1 MESVK
6 LQKYVAETGLMSRR
20 AAEKEIEAGNFAVNG
35 VTASIGMRIDPDND
49 AVTYKGKSLVKKND
63 RKVYI
68 MLNKPKGVVTTM
80 SDEKGRKSVADIVDV
95 GVRVYPVGRLDLN
108 SEGLLLMTND
118 GDLTNAIAHP
128 SGEIKKVYAV
138 TLKGKVENEE
148 LDRLRAVRELD
159 GEKISPVGV
168 ELVSRNDQSSVVKF
182 TLSEGKNREIRRIC
196 EAVGVYITKLKR
208 ISLGPIRL
216 GDLKTGEY
224 RELNSSELRALKN
237 AVSAKALKLES
248 AQKKGK

>member
-1 MESVK
+1 MEGIK
-6 LQKYVAETGLMSRR
+6 LQKYVADCGLMSRR

-35 VTASIGMRIDPDND
+35 TTATIGLRIDPNND
-49 AVTYKGKSLVKKND
+49 AVTYKGKPVTHDSG

-68 MLNKPKGVVTTM
+68 ILNKPKGVVTTM
-80 SDEKGRKSVADIVDV
+80 SDEKGRKNVSQIVDA

-118 GDLTNAIAHP
+118 GELANAVMHP
-128 SGEIKKVYAV
+128 SGEIKKVYSV

-148 LDRLRAVRELD
+148 LDRLRAVKMLD
-159 GEKISPVGV
+159 GEKIAPVGV
-168 ELVSRNDQSSVVKF
+168 ELISRSEISSVVQF

-196 EAVGVYITKLKR
+196 EIVGVRITKLKR

-216 GDLKTGEY
+216 GGLKSGEY
-224 RELNSSELRALKN
+224 RELTSSELRALKA
-237 AVSAKALKLES
+237 AVM
-248 AQKKGK
+248 KKGK

>member
-1 MESVK
+1 M
-6 LQKYVAETGLMSRR
+6 QKYVAECGLMSRR
-20 AAEKEIEAGNFAVNG
+20 AAEKEIEAGNFEVNG
-35 VTASIGMRIDPDND
+35 VQATLGMRIDPEND
-49 AVTYKGKSLVKKND
+49 AVTYKGKSVVAETS

-80 SDEKGRKSVADIVDV
+80 SDEKGRKSVSDIVDI

-118 GDLTNAIAHP
+118 GELTNAVSHP
-128 SGEIKKVYAV
+128 SGEIQKVYSV
-138 TLKGKVENEE
+138 TLRGKVENEE

-159 GEKISPVGV
+159 GERISPVGV
-168 ELVSRNDQSSVVKF
+168 ELVSRNETQSVLKF

-196 EAVGVYITKLKR
+196 EKVGVYITKLKR
-208 ISLGPIRL
+208 ISLGPLRL
-216 GDLKTGEY
+216 GDLKAGEY

-237 AVSAKALKLES
+237 AALGR
-248 AQKKGK
+248 KGR

>member
-80 SDEKGRKSVADIVDV
+80 SDEKGRKSVADIVDI

>member
-1 MESVK
+1 MESIK
-6 LQKYVAETGLMSRR
+6 LQKYVADCGLMSRR
-20 AAEKEIEAGNFAVNG
+20 AAEKEIEMGYFAVNG
-35 VTASIGMRIDPDND
+35 ITASIGMRIDPSSD
-49 AVTYKGKSLVKKND
+49 AVTYKGKAVVMKTD

-80 SDEKGRKSVADIVDV
+80 SDEKGRKNVGELVDISI
-95 GVRVYPVGRLDLN
+95 RVYPVGRLDLN

-118 GDLTNAIAHP
+118 GELANAIAHP
-128 SGEIKKVYAV
+128 RGEIKKVYAV

-159 GEKISPVGV
+159 GERIQPVGV
-168 ELVSRNDQSSVVKF
+168 ELVSRNETSSVVKF

-196 EAVGVYITKLKR
+196 EQVGVYISKLKR

-216 GDLKTGEY
+216 GDLKTGEF

-237 AVSAKALKLES
+237 AVKGEKGS
-248 AQKKGK
+248 KK

>member
-6 LQKYVAETGLMSRR
+6 LQKYVAECGLMSRR

-35 VTASIGMRIDPDND
+35 ITASLGMRIDPEND
-49 AVTYKGKSLVKKND
+49 AVTYKGKSLTPPSQ

-80 SDEKGRKSVADIVDV
+80 NDEKGRKSVADVVDI
-95 GVRVYPVGRLDLN
+95 GIRVYPVGRLDLN

-118 GDLTNAIAHP
+118 GELANAIAHP

-148 LDRLRAVRELD
+148 LDRLRAVKMLD
-159 GEKISPVGV
+159 GEKITPVGV
-168 ELVSRNDQSSVVKF
+168 ELVSRNEQSSVVKF

-196 EAVGVYITKLKR
+196 ETVGVYITKLKR
-208 ISLGPIRL
+208 ISLGPLRI
-216 GDLKTGEY
+216 GDMKPGEY
-224 RELNSSELRALKN
+224 RELTASEL
-237 AVSAKALKLES
+237 KALKAAVS
-248 AQKKGK
+248 KNTKR

>member
-80 SDEKGRKSVADIVDV
+80 SDEKGRKTVRDVVDI

-118 GDLTNAIAHP
+118 GELTNAIAHP
-128 SGEIKKVYAV
+128 RSEIKKVYAV
-138 TLKGKVENEE
+138 TVKGKIENEE

-159 GEKISPVGV
+159 GEMTQ
-168 ELVSRNDQSSVVKF
+168 ESVMKAIA
-182 TLSEGKNREIRRIC
+182 G
-196 EAVGVYITKLKR
+196 
-208 ISLGPIRL
+208 
-216 GDLKTGEY
+216 GDK
-224 RELNSSELRALKN
+224 
-237 AVSAKALKLES
+237 
-248 AQKKGK
+248 

>member
-1 MESVK
+1 M
-6 LQKYVAETGLMSRR
+6 QKYVAECGLMSRR
-20 AAEKEIEAGNFAVNG
+20 AAEKEIEAGNFEVNG
-35 VTASIGMRIDPDND
+35 VQATLGMRIDPEND
-49 AVTYKGKSLVKKND
+49 AVTYKGKSVVTETS

-80 SDEKGRKSVADIVDV
+80 SDEKGRKSVSDIVDI

-118 GDLTNAIAHP
+118 GELTNAVSHP
-128 SGEIKKVYAV
+128 SGEIQKVYSV
-138 TLKGKVENEE
+138 TLRGKVENEE

-159 GEKISPVGV
+159 GERISPVGV
-168 ELVSRNDQSSVVKF
+168 ELVSRNETQSVVKF

-196 EAVGVYITKLKR
+196 EKVGVYITKLKR
-208 ISLGPIRL
+208 ISLGPLRL
-216 GDLKTGEY
+216 GDLKAGEY

-237 AVSAKALKLES
+237 AALGR
-248 AQKKGK
+248 KGR

>member
-1 MESVK
+1 M
-6 LQKYVAETGLMSRR
+6 QKYVAECGLMSRR
-20 AAEKEIEAGNFAVNG
+20 AAEKEIEAGNFEVNG
-35 VTASIGMRIDPDND
+35 VLATLGMRIDPEND
-49 AVTYKGKSLVKKND
+49 AVTYKGKSVVAESS

-80 SDEKGRKSVADIVDV
+80 SDEKGRKSVSDVVDI

-118 GDLTNAIAHP
+118 GELTNAVSHP
-128 SGEIKKVYAV
+128 SGEIQKVYSV
-138 TLKGKVENEE
+138 TLRGKVENEE

-159 GEKISPVGV
+159 GERISPVGV
-168 ELVSRNDQSSVVKF
+168 ELVSRNEQQSVVKF

-196 EAVGVYITKLKR
+196 EKVGVYITKLKR
-208 ISLGPIRL
+208 ISLGPLRL
-216 GDLKTGEY
+216 GDLKPGEY

-237 AVSAKALKLES
+237 AALGR
-248 AQKKGK
+248 KGK

>member
-1 MESVK
+1 MEGIK
-6 LQKYVAETGLMSRR
+6 LQKYVADCGLMSRR

-35 VTASIGMRIDPDND
+35 TTASIGMRIDPSSDT
-49 AVTYKGKSLVKKND
+49 VTYKGKSVVASTS

-68 MLNKPKGVVTTM
+68 ILNKPKGVVTTM

-95 GVRVYPVGRLDLN
+95 GTRVYPVGRLDLN

-118 GDLTNAIAHP
+118 GELANAVAHP
-128 SGEIKKVYAV
+128 SGEIKKVYSV

-148 LDRLRAVRELD
+148 LDRLRAVKMLD
-159 GEKISPVGV
+159 GEKIAPVGV
-168 ELVSRNDQSSVVKF
+168 ELINRNDNNSVVQF

-196 EAVGVYITKLKR
+196 ELVGVQITKLKR

-224 RELNSSELRALKN
+224 RQLTSNELKALKN
-237 AVSAKALKLES
+237 AVMKR
-248 AQKKGK
+248 GK

>member
-1 MESVK
+1 MESIK
-6 LQKYVAETGLMSRR
+6 LQKYVADCGLMSRR
-20 AAEKEIEAGNFAVNG
+20 AAEKEIELGYFAVNG
-35 VTASIGMRIDPDND
+35 VTASIGMRVDPNND
-49 AVTYKGKSLVKKND
+49 AVTYKGKPVVIKSE

-80 SDEKGRKSVADIVDV
+80 SDEKGRKNVGELVDI
-95 GVRVYPVGRLDLN
+95 GVRVYPIGRLDLN

-118 GDLTNAIAHP
+118 GELANAIAHP

-138 TLKGKVENEE
+138 TLKGKVENEH

-159 GEKISPVGV
+159 GEKIQPVGV
-168 ELVSRNDQSSVVKF
+168 ELVSRNEISSVVKF

-196 EAVGVYITKLKR
+196 EQVGVYITKLKR

-216 GDLKTGEY
+216 GDLKTGEF
-224 RELNSSELRALKN
+224 RELNSTELRALKN
-237 AVSAKALKLES
+237 AVKGDKGS
-248 AQKKGK
+248 KK

>member
-1 MESVK
+1 M
-6 LQKYVAETGLMSRR
+6 QKYVAECGLMSRR
-20 AAEKEIEAGNFAVNG
+20 AAEKEIEAGNFEVNG
-35 VTASIGMRIDPDND
+35 VQATLGMRIDPEND
-49 AVTYKGKSLVKKND
+49 AVTYKGKSVVAETS

-80 SDEKGRKSVADIVDV
+80 SDEKGRKSVSDIVDI

-118 GDLTNAIAHP
+118 GELTNAVSHP
-128 SGEIKKVYAV
+128 SGEIQKVYSV
-138 TLKGKVENEE
+138 TLRGKVENEE

-159 GEKISPVGV
+159 GERISPVGV
-168 ELVSRNDQSSVVKF
+168 ELVSRNETQSVVKF

-196 EAVGVYITKLKR
+196 EKVGVYITKLKR
-208 ISLGPIRL
+208 ISLGPLRL
-216 GDLKTGEY
+216 GDLKAGEY

-237 AVSAKALKLES
+237 AALGR
-248 AQKKGK
+248 KGR

>member
-6 LQKYVAETGLMSRR
+6 LQKYVAECGLMSRR
-20 AAEKEIEAGNFAVNG
+20 AAEKEIEVGNFAVNG
-35 VTASIGMRIDPDND
+35 ITASLGMRIDPEND
-49 AVTYKGKSLVKKND
+49 AVTYKGKSLTPPSQ

-80 SDEKGRKSVADIVDV
+80 NDEKGRKSVADIVDI
-95 GVRVYPVGRLDLN
+95 GIRVYPVGRLDLN

-118 GDLTNAIAHP
+118 GELANAIAHP

-148 LDRLRAVRELD
+148 LDRLRAVKMLD
-159 GEKISPVGV
+159 GEKITPVGV
-168 ELVSRNDQSSVVKF
+168 ELVSRNEQSSVVKF

-196 EAVGVYITKLKR
+196 ETVGVYITKLKR
-208 ISLGPIRL
+208 ISLGPLRI
-216 GDLKTGEY
+216 GDMKPGEY
-224 RELNSSELRALKN
+224 RELTASEL
-237 AVSAKALKLES
+237 KALKAAVS
-248 AQKKGK
+248 KNTKR

>member
-1 MESVK
+1 MENIK
-6 LQKYVAETGLMSRR
+6 LQKYVADCGLMSRR

-35 VTASIGMRIDPDND
+35 VTASIGMRIDPNND
-49 AVTYKGKSLVKKND
+49 AVTYKGKSVVPQGG

-68 MLNKPKGVVTTM
+68 ILNKPKGVVTTM
-80 SDEKGRKSVADIVDV
+80 SDEKGRKSVADIIDV
-95 GVRVYPVGRLDLN
+95 GTRVYPVGRLDLN

-118 GDLTNAIAHP
+118 GELTNKIAHP
-128 SGEIKKVYAV
+128 SGEIKKIYSV

-159 GEKISPVGV
+159 GEKISTVGV
-168 ELVSRNDQSSVVKF
+168 ELISRNEVSSVVRF

-196 EAVGVYITKLKR
+196 ETVGVTVTKLKR

-224 RELNSSELRALKN
+224 RELTSSELRALKN
-237 AVSAKALKLES
+237 AVS
-248 AQKKGK
+248 KKG

>member
-6 LQKYVAETGLMSRR
+6 LQKYVAVCGLMSRR
-20 AAEKEIEAGNFAVNG
+20 AAEKEIELGHFEVNG
-35 VTASIGMRIDPDND
+35 VQATIGMRVDPEND
-49 AVTYKGKSLVKKND
+49 AVTYKGKSVVPETA

-80 SDEKGRKSVADIVDV
+80 NDEKGRKKVSDIVDV

-118 GDLTNAIAHP
+118 GELTNAVSHP
-128 SGEIKKVYAV
+128 SGEILKIYSV

-148 LDRLRAVRELD
+148 LDRLRAVRMLD
-159 GEKISPVGV
+159 GEKIAPVGV
-168 ELVSRNDQSSVVKF
+168 ELVSRNEQQSVVKF

-196 EAVGVYITKLKR
+196 ESVGVYITKLKR
-208 ISLGPIRL
+208 ISLGPLRL
-216 GDLKTGEY
+216 GDLKPGEF

-237 AVSAKALKLES
+237 MAYG
-248 AQKKGK
+248 KKGSK